1 MPPELKNEEPS
12 NLSNDNKRCFIVLG
26 QPIYLRQW
34 YGRSVPWRFRL
45 ASQGTESWSL
55 PRNFFEGLKEG
66 KEKDVMI

>member
-1 MPPELKNEEPS
+1 MSSPLIYQMIIKDA
-12 NLSNDNKRCFIVLG
+12 LSFLG